1 MVSATAVL
9 FAAITGGFASTYL
22 YDPRAPLLTRWA
34 AGTATGLAALSLT
47 GFLAASLLGL
57 GWPAVLVAAA
67 LSFAPAATFVVR
79 AHRER
84 LRADLSHGIAAIR
97 ARGRRP
103 RAVAG
108 AVVGIAAMAILWS
121 IMDRAM
127 IVRPTGAIFTGD
139 VHNFGDLPF
148 HLTVVSRFVANNNL
162 PPEHP
167 SFAGVPFTYPFLTDL
182 LSALLVTIG
191 ADLRTAIVLPA
202 LLGVF
207 AFVLL
212 LHRWTLDLTNDAL
225 AACVAPILMLVGG
238 GLGWWVFLQEAWQAP
253 GNVGSL
259 LSRLPHDYTIR
270 ETGLRFGN
278 VITTLLIPQ
287 RGINLALPLA
297 VVIFRQWWLAD
308 RDVAGTPKLSVRRML
323 AAGGVAG
330 LLPLTHGHTYIVVVG
345 MAGCLA
351 LLFRMWP
358 AWIVFFVVAA
368 GLGVPQLLWLAKGSA
383 VASSSFVGWQ
393 FGWDRG
399 ATSPAVFWLMNT
411 GALIPIIVWALVAR
425 GERSGVTARLRRFY
439 LPFLLCF
446 VVPNVVRL
454 APWIWDNIKVL
465 AYWFLASTP
474 IVSLVLARGYR
485 AGSWRRVL
493 AVVLL
498 VSLTAAG
505 TLDLWRVLSRAT
517 EHEVLT
523 QPAVEFASLIAS
535 TAEGDATVLHAPIH
549 NHSVALSGR
558 RSFMGY
564 PGHLGSQGLDFAVRE
579 REIRQMYAGGPDAT
593 RLFAR
598 HRIDY
603 VVVGA
608 DERRFSDVNDAFFA
622 SYPIVARHGPYL
634 LYRVT
639 QRLE

>member
-1 MVSATAVL
+1 MVSTTAVL
-9 FAAITGGFASTYL
+9 FAAIAGGFASTYL

-47 GFLAASLLGL
+47 GFLAASLLGF

-67 LSFAPAATFVVR
+67 LSVAPAATFVVK

-148 HLTVVSRFVANNNL
+148 HLAVVSRFVANNNL

-202 LLGVF
+202 LLSVF

-212 LHRWTLDLTNDAL
+212 LHRWTLDLTDDAL

-270 ETGLRFGN
+270 ESGLRFGN

-287 RGINLALPLA
+287 RGINLAFPLA
-297 VVIFRQWWLAD
+297 VVIFRQWWLAVGNAES
-308 RDVAGTPKLSVRRML
+308 RNVSVRRLL
-323 AAGGVAG
+323 AAGVVAG
-330 LLPLTHGHTYIVVVG
+330 LLPLIHGHTYLVVVG
-345 MAGCLA
+345 LAGCLA
-351 LLFRMWP
+351 LLFPMWL
-358 AWIVFFVVAA
+358 AWVGFFVVAA
-368 GLGVPQLLWLAKGSA
+368 AIGLPQLFWLAQGSA
-383 VASSSFVGWQ
+383 VDSASFLGWR

-399 ATSPAVFWLMNT
+399 ETGAVAFWLMNT
-411 GALIPIIVWALVAR
+411 GAFIPILVWALTGR
-425 GERSGVTARLRRFY
+425 GERS
-439 LPFLLCF
+439 
-446 VVPNVVRL
+446 VVPGGCVV
-454 APWIWDNIKVL
+454 
-465 AYWFLASTP
+465 STCHFCC
-474 IVSLVLARGYR
+474 VS
-485 AGSWRRVL
+485 
-493 AVVLL
+493 
-498 VSLTAAG
+498 
-505 TLDLWRVLSRAT
+505 
-517 EHEVLT
+517 
-523 QPAVEFASLIAS
+523 
-535 TAEGDATVLHAPIH
+535 
-549 NHSVALSGR
+549 
-558 RSFMGY
+558 
-564 PGHLGSQGLDFAVRE
+564 
-579 REIRQMYAGGPDAT
+579 
-593 RLFAR
+593 
-598 HRIDY
+598 
-603 VVVGA
+603 
-608 DERRFSDVNDAFFA
+608 RF
-622 SYPIVARHGPYL
+622 R
-634 LYRVT
+634 T
-639 QRLE
+639 